1 MKPLALAIALAV
13 QNIYMAL
20 GANDS
25 FGLHHSLCMDEL
37 DCVSTVVNGMDPI
50 GPQFTDDNAWFASLF
65 PMWPDNS
72 KSYSV
77 AKSVRWNSSKD
88 HDFVDRTLGFAV
100 PYRAFNFDLSR
111 LINQFM
117 ALSAAE
123 SFASCELSRDQ
134 DAGEDE
140 YDFHSN
146 YFDPF
151 ALTDISSFAA
161 KPYRIDASKSAYSVV
176 NSLVLI
182 AADSL
187 VLPHVTR
194 ASFGFNVYGSVQ
206 FDHDFVE
213 APHIIEQ
220 ASSRPS
226 TE

>member
-100 PYRAFNFDLSR
+100 AVSSVLANPIPVPYRAFNFDLSR

-123 SFASCELSRDQ
+123 SF
-134 DAGEDE
+134 GMV
-140 YDFHSN
+140 
-146 YFDPF
+146 
-151 ALTDISSFAA
+151 
-161 KPYRIDASKSAYSVV
+161 SV
-176 NSLVLI
+176 
-182 AADSL
+182 
-187 VLPHVTR
+187 R
-194 ASFGFNVYGSVQ
+194 
-206 FDHDFVE
+206 
-213 APHIIEQ
+213 
-220 ASSRPS
+220 
-226 TE
+226 